1 MNLLDFRSII
11 FFVIIGVFSSFFGN
25 IVEKYTKLPSLIG
38 MILFGMIIGPSF
50 FNIVPKEILE
60 ISPIIK
66 DIALICVLF
75 IGGLGISKSQIKSIG
90 KPAVLLSIIP
100 ATLEGFTI
108 CFLSMILLD
117 FTLVQGGIL
126 GFIIAA
132 VSPAVLVPSMI
143 ELIDKKFGQKKAI
156 PQMLLV
162 GASADDTV
170 SITLFTTFL
179 SLYKNNSNSIFLE
192 IALIPLTIIFTLVI
206 SVIIFRLSQ
215 KTILKI
221 KNNILKFLFIF
232 CVIIFIRVI
241 EKNIQ
246 LEIFNSL
253 LSIMIYGY
261 LIKNYTKNSDR
272 VKENM
277 NSFWSVGKLYLF
289 SFVGMAINPKLIGE
303 YFVLGFLLLII
314 SLSIRSF
321 GVLMSLKGTNL
332 NKKEKLFCIIAYLP
346 KATVQSAKASV
357 PIQNGVLG
365 GEIMQAIAIFSV
377 LLTAP
382 LGSILIKLT
391 APKLLEKD

>member
-1 MNLLDFRSII
+1 MSLLDFRSII

-38 MILFGMIIGPSF
+38 IIFLGMIIGPSF
-50 FNIVPKEILE
+50 FNMVPKEILD

-117 FTLVQGGIL
+117 FTFVQGGIL

-132 VSPAVLVPSMI
+132 VSPAVLVPSMV

-206 SVIIFRLSQ
+206 SFIIFKLSQ

-253 LSIMIYGY
+253 LSVMIYGY
-261 LIKNYTKNSDR
+261 LIKNYTKNSDI

-277 NSFWSVGKLYLF
+277 NIFWSVGKLYLF

>member
-179 SLYKNNSNSIFLE
+179 SLYKNNSNSIFLQ

-232 CVIIFIRVI
+232 YVIIFIRVI

-253 LSIMIYGY
+253 LSVMIYGY
-261 LIKNYTKNSDR
+261 LIKNYTKNSDII
-272 VKENM
+272 KENM
-277 NSFWSVGKLYLF
+277 NNF
-289 SFVGMAINPKLIGE
+289 
-303 YFVLGFLLLII
+303 
-314 SLSIRSF
+314 
-321 GVLMSLKGTNL
+321 
-332 NKKEKLFCIIAYLP
+332 
-346 KATVQSAKASV
+346 
-357 PIQNGVLG
+357 
-365 GEIMQAIAIFSV
+365 
-377 LLTAP
+377 
-382 LGSILIKLT
+382 
-391 APKLLEKD
+391 